1 MAKGQKFSD
10 EYKMGI
16 AKRLWDGENAQ
27 TVSEELGVHYTTV
40 LDWKSKFKPKRK
52 VKRRVI
58 PRQPTEN
65 TRVSDLEKQIAG
77 LTAERDLWKEAYRAE
92 VRNNSKD

>member
-1 MAKGQKFSD
+1 MAKGQKFS
-10 EYKMGI
+10 EEFKTGV
-16 AKRLWDGENAQ
+16 AKRLWDGESAQ

-52 VKRRVI
+52 VKRRVAVQ
-58 PRQPTEN
+58 QPKEN
-65 TRVSDLEKQIAG
+65 TRVSDLERQIAN

-92 VRNNSKD
+92 IRNNSNS